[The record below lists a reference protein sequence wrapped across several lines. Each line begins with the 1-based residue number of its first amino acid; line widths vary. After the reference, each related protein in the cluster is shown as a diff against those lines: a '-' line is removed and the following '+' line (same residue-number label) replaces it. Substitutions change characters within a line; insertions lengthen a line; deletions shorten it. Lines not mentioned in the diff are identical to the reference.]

1 MTSKAP
7 LTEDHRHTEATTHLL
22 RQRAGVP
29 YEVEQKICT
38 SCQRVLDERAL
49 RRAAA

>member
-1 MTSKAP
+1 MTPAKA
-7 LTEDHRHTEATTHLL
+7 HRHTAVTTHLL

-29 YEVEQKICT
+29 YEVERKICS
-38 SCQRVLDERAL
+38 SCRRVIDERPL